1 VTGGTTGEVTG
12 GVTGVVTGGT
22 AVEPAIHDIGY
33 QRYAGPRLG
42 RAAIWRALAVDGL
55 RGSFGL
61 GRSAGAKVWP
71 WLLLAL
77 ATLPTVV
84 IVVIASVAGDLTGG
98 LPVTP
103 AQYLGQ
109 ILTLVG
115 IFVAVLAP
123 RAVSRDLRYRTVPLY
138 LSRPLSRTDYV
149 TAKVAAMTA
158 AVLVV
163 TAVPVTVLALGA
175 LLAEQ
180 PWRDTSESW
189 LAGTATALLAAVLL
203 ATTGL
208 AIAAWT
214 PRRGLGTAAVVGYLI
229 VTSAVAGVAT
239 GLTFDRG
246 ADAVGYTQ
254 ALSPLTVVPGL
265 AAWLEGTPLGPT
277 GETVGTPVG
286 LVLLGTWAASVALAL
301 AVLAVRYRRVS
312 AS

>member
-1 VTGGTTGEVTG
+1 M
-12 GVTGVVTGGT
+12 T

-33 QRYAGPRLG
+33 QRYDGPRLG

-84 IVVIASVAGDLTGG
+84 IVVIASVAGQLTGG

-109 ILTLVG
+109 VLTV
-115 IFVAVLAP
+115 IAVFVAVLAP
-123 RAVSRDLRYRTVPLY
+123 RAVSRDLRFRTVPLY
-138 LSRPLSRTDYV
+138 LSRPMSRTDYV
-149 TAKVAAMTA
+149 TAKLAAMTG
-158 AVLVV
+158 AVLVI
-163 TAVPVTVLALGA
+163 AAAPVTVLALGA
-175 LLAEQ
+175 LLAER
-180 PWRDTSESW
+180 PWRETAESW
-189 LAGTATALLAAVLL
+189 LAGTVTAVLAAVLL

-214 PRRGLGTAAVVGYLI
+214 PRRGIGTAVVVGYFI
-229 VTSAVAGVAT
+229 VTSAVAGIAT
-239 GLTFDRG
+239 GLAFDG
-246 ADAVGYTQ
+246 GGDAVGYVQ
-254 ALSPLTVVPGL
+254 ALSPLTVVPAL

-277 GETVGTPVG
+277 GEEVPTSVG
-286 LVLLGTWAASVALAL
+286 LVLLAAWALTVLLALAL
-301 AVLAVRYRRVS
+301 LAVRYRRVS